1 MTNRIRYGLLCGIL
15 LVQGEVQGAIN
26 LLATRLIYPADATET
41 SLMVRNDDGDPSLL
55 QAWVDEGNANLGP
68 DRSQA
73 PFLVTPPVMRLGA
86 GKGQALRIYRVAN
99 RALARDRESLFWLNV
114 LGLPP
119 RAKATGARV
128 QVAYRTRIKL
138 FYRPAGLAGSPRQ
151 AVARLVWRLEPGQ
164 GLRVRNDSPFHISVS
179 EVLLEGGQGPQAWRE
194 AALIP
199 PLGELR
205 LPMAGL
211 KGVSHG
217 RLRWIDDDGNYHEQ
231 GFGLGGG

>member
-1 MTNRIRYGLLCGIL
+1 MAKGIRCALLFGIL
-15 LVQGEVQGAIN
+15 LAQGGAQGAIN
-26 LLATRLIYPADATET
+26 LLATRLIYPEDATEA
-41 SLMVRNDDGDPSLL
+41 SFMVRNDDGAPSLL
-55 QAWVDEGNANLGP
+55 QAWVDEGHANLGP
-68 DRSQA
+68 GRSQA

-86 GKGQALRIYRVAN
+86 GKGQTLRIYRVAS
-99 RALARDRESLFWLNV
+99 RPLARDRESLFWLNV

-119 RAKATGARV
+119 KAQAAGARV
-128 QVAYRTRIKL
+128 QIAYRTRIKL
-138 FYRPAGLAGSPRQ
+138 FYRPAGLAGPPRQ
-151 AVARLVWRLEPGQ
+151 AVARLAWRLEPGQ
-164 GLRVRNDSPFHISVS
+164 GLRVRNGSPFHISVS
-179 EVLLEGGQGPQAWRE
+179 EVLLEGGPQAWRQ

-211 KGVSHG
+211 KDVSRG